1 MRGQLR
7 QIEQRLRRV
16 RQRIGQ
22 GKLSRLPEALK
33 QHAATGQIPD
43 DPLTAAYVELN
54 QAALAAMEASVSG
67 GDHDAAVEAY
77 QAALGDWQQAL
88 KGGAL

>member
-67 GDHDAAVEAY
+67 GDHEAAVQVYE
-77 QAALGDWQQAL
+77 QAL
-88 KGGAL
+88 TDWNECLKGVL

>member
-33 QHAATGQIPD
+33 QHAATG
-43 DPLTAAYVELN
+43 
-54 QAALAAMEASVSG
+54 
-67 GDHDAAVEAY
+67 
-77 QAALGDWQQAL
+77 
-88 KGGAL
+88 